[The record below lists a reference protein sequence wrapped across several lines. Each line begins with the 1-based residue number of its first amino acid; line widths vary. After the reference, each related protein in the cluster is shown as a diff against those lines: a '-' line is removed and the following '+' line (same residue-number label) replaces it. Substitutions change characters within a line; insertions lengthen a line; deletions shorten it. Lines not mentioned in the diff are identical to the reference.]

1 MPSRA
6 CKSVWHMPVAT
17 IRSST
22 SSAQG
27 GARSSVCNSKG
38 AARAGTTAAVIFM
51 DVIAGYR
58 VVIKVMWRP
67 DRRQVKTKGHVGR
80 PVAGNSDAPDD
91 DPFVR
96 YARELPAVDA
106 AATALR
112 GVPKRGDE
120 QMAYDLLIKGGTVV
134 DGTGAP
140 GCQADIAVKD
150 GRIAEIGRVGASAAK
165 TLDVAGLIV
174 APGFIDPHTHYDAQI
189 CWDPAISP
197 SSWHGVTSVVMGN
210 CGVGIAPCKA
220 EAREIAMRD
229 LVNVEGIPF
238 DVLNEGITWDAGGP
252 GNPCAGSA
260 RWSKSRTLRHRRP
273 RATVP

>member
-1 MPSRA
+1 
-6 CKSVWHMPVAT
+6 MPVAT

>member
-1 MPSRA
+1 MPSRG

-38 AARAGTTAAVIFM
+38 AARAGTTAG
-51 DVIAGYR
+51 DLHGRIAGYR

-91 DPFVR
+91 DPFLR

-150 GRIAEIGRVGASAAK
+150 GRIAEIGRVERSVLCPQQLISGAINGK
-165 TLDVAGLIV
+165 G
-174 APGFIDPHTHYDAQI
+174 PE
-189 CWDPAISP
+189 
-197 SSWHGVTSVVMGN
+197 SS
-210 CGVGIAPCKA
+210 
-220 EAREIAMRD
+220 
-229 LVNVEGIPF
+229 
-238 DVLNEGITWDAGGP
+238 
-252 GNPCAGSA
+252 
-260 RWSKSRTLRHRRP
+260 
-273 RATVP
+273 